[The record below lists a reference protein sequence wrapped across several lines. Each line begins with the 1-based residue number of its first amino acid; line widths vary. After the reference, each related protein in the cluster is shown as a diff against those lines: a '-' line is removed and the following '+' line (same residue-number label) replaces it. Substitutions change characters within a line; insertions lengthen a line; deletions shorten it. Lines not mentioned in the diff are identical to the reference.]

1 MITYLEV
8 FGINTEICIEKI
20 FHLIKY
26 KEKIIFSIG
35 KVDYQYGG
43 FQGLPYRE
51 IRKMYVLPAY
61 WEPLY
66 ILNFIPP
73 CSHPLSRFV
82 IQRSRQYSRA
92 A

>member
-51 IRKMYVLPAY
+51 IRKICFACLLGAIIHLEFYPPMLPS
-61 WEPLY
+61 
-66 ILNFIPP
+66 FITF
-73 CSHPLSRFV
+73 CHPEV
-82 IQRSRQYSRA
+82 
-92 A
+92 